1 MTMIDGLKLISKQL
15 LEKSSRCIPN
25 DNISTPTLYY
35 ECAPLDSTEEYPGYC
50 FTRKYHN
57 ESAIIGQWGYCDP
70 NCRGQEENVHHN
82 LASQDHGNLWSE
94 GIYSLDGGSSGHC
107 HTYNPANSSVA
118 GHLGQFHAFLG
129 TGTVANKYE
138 AVNLMIFQED

>member
-1 MTMIDGLKLISKQL
+1 MDA
-15 LEKSSRCIPN
+15 
-25 DNISTPTLYY
+25 D
-35 ECAPLDSTEEYPGYC
+35 EEYEGFCY
-50 FTRKYHN
+50 TRKYLN
-57 ESAIIGQWGYCDP
+57 DSAIMGQWGYCDP
-70 NCRGQEENVHHN
+70 SCRGHGVHTEQHN
-82 LASQDHGNLWSE
+82 LASQAHSDLWNE
-94 GIYSLDGGSSGHC
+94 GIYSLDKSSSGHC